1 MRNIIKAA
9 SILTLAAG
17 ICSCSMDLH
26 EPGAIDMENALT
38 SIADADK
45 LRAGSYIDFR
55 SRVGGD
61 WVTNSEVQ
69 SDLFQPTIGYGNNW
83 GSFFRW
89 EFTANEGAVSNVWQ
103 YDYSAIANLN
113 FFIDRVKAV
122 LDNPTEDFTDTDLA
136 SLEQYL
142 GECYFFRAFYH
153 YDLAMRF
160 CVLYD
165 PSTAANEKGIP
176 YVKVYSPTSDRT
188 QYPSRGNLQDTYAEI
203 NRDLD
208 LAEQMITTPGTGQS
222 SQYLNADIVDAFR
235 ARVYLNMQDYA
246 KVIEYAAP
254 LKSKY
259 ALLNNAADFYA
270 MWVNDS
276 GAECLMM
283 LDASR
288 DSNNPATSMDI
299 NYMYYISNSA
309 TYEPFFLPT
318 QGIVDIFLQYPTDLR
333 TSQFLWLTNVTSSGQ
348 SAQAYMFTKFPGN
361 PELFPDGMTSPSSN
375 YLHKNKPFR
384 TAEVY
389 LNLAEAYAMSGN
401 TTEAA
406 NVLNEL
412 RASRISGYDGTD
424 YAQANVM
431 AQIKNERVR
440 ELIGEGFRLYDLK
453 RWGDPV
459 QRAAIQADA
468 SALMYEHSSVTAT
481 FMPGDTRFIWPIPQ
495 AELDANP
502 NMDGEQNP
510 GY

>member
-1 MRNIIKAA
+1 MRNIIKTA
-9 SILTLAAG
+9 SILILAAG
-17 ICSCSMDLH
+17 LYSCNMDLH

-38 SIADADK
+38 TIGDADK
-45 LRAGSYIDFR
+45 LRAGRYIDFR

-61 WVTNSEVQ
+61 WVQNSEVQ

-103 YDYSAIANLN
+103 YDYSAIANVN
-113 FFIDRVKAV
+113 FFIDRIQGI
-122 LDNPTEDFTDTDLA
+122 LDNPTEDFTDSDLVA
-136 SLEQYL
+136 LEQYL
-142 GECYFFRAFYH
+142 GECYFFRAYYH

-165 PSTAANEKGIP
+165 PSTAASEMGIP
-176 YVKVYSPTSDRT
+176 YVKVYAPTSDRS
-188 QYPSRGNLQDTYAEI
+188 QYPSRGSLQDTYAEI
-203 NRDLD
+203 NKDLD
-208 LAEQMITTPGTGQS
+208 LAEEMITAQGSGQS
-222 SQYLNADIVDAFR
+222 SEYLNADIVDAFR
-235 ARVYLNMQDYA
+235 ARVYLNMQDYS

-254 LKSKY
+254 LKSRY
-259 ALLNNAADFYA
+259 ALVSNAADFNA

-283 LDASR
+283 MDASKE
-288 DSNNPATSMDI
+288 SNNQAASMDI
-299 NYMYYISNSA
+299 HYMSYITNSKA
-309 TYEPFFLPT
+309 YEPYFLPT
-318 QGIVDIFLQYPTDLR
+318 QGIVDIFLQYPGDLR
-333 TSQFLWLTNVTSSGQ
+333 TSQFLRLTEVTSSGE

-389 LNLAEAYAMSGN
+389 LNLAEAYAMNGN
-401 TTEAA
+401 TAEASS
-406 NVLNEL
+406 VLNEL
-412 RASRISGYDGTD
+412 RASRISGYAAD
-424 YAQANVM
+424 YAQSNVM
-431 AQIKNERVR
+431 GEIKKERVR

-459 QRAAIQADA
+459 QRAAVQADA
-468 SALMYEHSSVTAT
+468 AALMYEHSTVTAT
-481 FMPGDTRFIWPIPQ
+481 FMPGDSRFVWPIPQ

-502 NMDGEQNP
+502 SMDGEQNP